1 MINKEYIDKI
11 TKHYNDL
18 HDEYKKLE
26 DIVKL
31 NPALLLQ
38 LDNEHNIYAYSDKVK
53 LFEALEMIIKGNSAY
68 SDIDLIN
75 RVIHYIA
82 IQYSLFSY
90 IGSIDNKG
98 LSYNPTITGKVKDI
112 NSMLLNIVSTMI
124 STVSLDE
131 LPKYISAWVT
141 KYADLQQ
148 VAAELKRNKI
158 IANGVML

>member
-68 SDIDLIN
+68 SDLIN

-82 IQYSLFSY
+82 IQYNLFSY
-90 IGSIDNKG
+90 IDSKGSDTSSLVI
-98 LSYNPTITGKVKDI
+98 KVKDI

-124 STVSLDE
+124 GTVSLDE